1 MKNERATSLDPP
13 DAPRIPFYFPH
24 HRTVDT
30 PSRANARERV
40 SSSTRRFAR
49 PSTRVLYA
57 ERVTPI
63 PRARSTRRDALDRRS
78 PTPPERRRHR
88 VQDALDLFRGIH
100 VPVPS
105 REFGVNQF
113 VRHRHLERA
122 RGRRRGFHAHGAARE
137 PGRDRAFDGGGEAEV
152 ASAASVDYGHEGAHD
167 VIRVESRSGDGTGR
181 DGTKGVNG
189 RWWGDFR

>member
-1 MKNERATSLDPP
+1 MKENVRGGWTYDTRARVSRATSLDPP
-13 DAPRIPFYFPH
+13 DAPRISFYFPH

-40 SSSTRRFAR
+40 S
-49 PSTRVLYA
+49 
-57 ERVTPI
+57 
-63 PRARSTRRDALDRRS
+63 RARSTRRDAFGRRS

>member
-1 MKNERATSLDPP
+1 MNRRVRLKTNERHPWTHPTRRGFHFTSHTT
-13 DAPRIPFYFPH
+13 APWT
-24 HRTVDT
+24 HRRERT
-30 PSRANARERV
+30 RARESRRRLGVSRV
-40 SSSTRRFAR
+40 PRR
-49 PSTRVLYA
+49 RVLYA
-57 ERVTPI
+57 ERVIPI
-63 PRARSTRRDALDRRS
+63 PRARSTRRDAFGRRS

-122 RGRRRGFHAHGAARE
+122 RGRRRGFHAHGGARE
-137 PGRDRAFDGGGEAEV
+137 LGHDRAFDGGGEAEV

-181 DGTKGVNG
+181 DGTARKV
-189 RWWGDFR
+189 